1 MSDKEEFNK
10 ILQIVDADEYP
21 EDRDFVDKVVISFN
35 WARRLFYVII
45 IVGCFYLF
53 HGGRIIPENSL
64 SRFAVVM
71 AIAASCFIYFRKRN
85 VMRRELNGY
94 LFSECRPDIAISRQL
109 SFISRILNKQVV
121 WSAFHYNL
129 GCALYRQGKIHKAHD
144 CLCLMQ
150 ESCSTAN
157 SMMLAEHLK
166 LLIALYYKDYDAVV
180 SCADEATMLYPKVV
194 QNAWNKKIYSDMQ
207 RVAAYAKCCKNN
219 DYTQALS
226 ILQEPNERPLD
237 ELTRNYYLFL
247 TARELHDF
255 KKIEEYRDY
264 VRKNAGTTWYGQ
276 AVEDGFVPEDKIE
289 NYPGF
294 YVVPEK
300 LSKPGKVDRKRFRYL
315 LIGMLIAL
323 LLYYLPKILW

>member
-1 MSDKEEFNK
+1 
-10 ILQIVDADEYP
+10 
-21 EDRDFVDKVVISFN
+21 
-35 WARRLFYVII
+35 
-45 IVGCFYLF
+45 
-53 HGGRIIPENSL
+53 
-64 SRFAVVM
+64 
-71 AIAASCFIYFRKRN
+71 
-85 VMRRELNGY
+85 
-94 LFSECRPDIAISRQL
+94 
-109 SFISRILNKQVV
+109 
-121 WSAFHYNL
+121 
-129 GCALYRQGKIHKAHD
+129 
-144 CLCLMQ
+144 
-150 ESCSTAN
+150 
-157 SMMLAEHLK
+157 
-166 LLIALYYKDYDAVV
+166 
-180 SCADEATMLYPKVV
+180 
-194 QNAWNKKIYSDMQ
+194 MQ

-219 DYTQALS
+219 DHTQALS

-237 ELTRNYYLFL
+237 ELTRHYYLFL

-255 KKIEEYRDY
+255 EKIEEYRDY